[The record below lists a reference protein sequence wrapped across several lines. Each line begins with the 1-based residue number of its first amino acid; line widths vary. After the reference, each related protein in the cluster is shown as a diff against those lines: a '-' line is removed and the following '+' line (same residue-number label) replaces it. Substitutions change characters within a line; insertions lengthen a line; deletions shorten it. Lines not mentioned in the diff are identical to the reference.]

1 LIGTNTFSSTTIAQ
15 ADYSMEKLAYELNY
29 AGARLAREACDEVTA
44 EDPTQPRFVVGAIG
58 PTNRTGSIFPS
69 VEDSSMRSMTFDEL
83 VTAHYEQVVGLVDG
97 GADILM
103 VETIFDT
110 LTLTLRLPCM
120 QWESSWSTRALI
132 FLSLCLERWSI

>member
-1 LIGTNTFSSTTIAQ
+1 
-15 ADYSMEKLAYELNY
+15 
-29 AGARLAREACDEVTA
+29 
-44 EDPTQPRFVVGAIG
+44 
-58 PTNRTGSIFPS
+58 
-69 VEDSSMRSMTFDEL
+69 MTFDEL

-110 LTLTLRLPCM
+110 LTLRLPCM
-120 QWESSWSTRALI
+120 HWESSWSTRALI